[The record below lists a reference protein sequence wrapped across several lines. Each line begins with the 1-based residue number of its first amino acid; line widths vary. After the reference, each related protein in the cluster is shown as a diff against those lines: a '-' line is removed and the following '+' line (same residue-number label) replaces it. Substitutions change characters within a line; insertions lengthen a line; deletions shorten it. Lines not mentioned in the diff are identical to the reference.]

1 MKITN
6 CWYCGDGGFLWA
18 GTSHKKCNEEWW
30 RREKGNLC
38 TRCGKPAIEKTSL
51 CKNCNYESE
60 YIGYSKE

>member
-1 MKITN
+1 MVGFSGQVRHIRSAMRN
-6 CWYCGDGGFLWA
+6 GGA
-18 GTSHKKCNEEWW
+18 G
-30 RREKGNLC
+30 EKGNLC